1 MFGFIVENRIAV
13 AERNILCL
21 LRPFWL
27 SPRQVMVVPVSPKFD
42 DYASQVHKQLHDAG
56 LMADVDTAPGDSFNK
71 KIRNAQLYHYN
82 FIMGMNDITH
92 CLPNAVG
99 ISSYPLT
106 T

>member
-1 MFGFIVENRIAV
+1 
-13 AERNILCL
+13 
-21 LRPFWL
+21 
-27 SPRQVMVVPVSPKFD
+27 
-42 DYASQVHKQLHDAG
+42 
-56 LMADVDTAPGDSFNK
+56 MADVDTAPGDSFNK

-82 FIMGMNDITH
+82 FIMGMNDIKY